1 MCEEPR
7 QLTQLGRI
15 GEIKEKSHGLTSA
28 YKEIIRGKDEIENV
42 YEFEI
47 TNIKKNT
54 ATGADRYSQTEG
66 LT

>member
-1 MCEEPR
+1 MPR
-7 QLTQLGRI
+7 FDEHGQKDLFGGKT
-15 GEIKEKSHGLTSA
+15 EKGN
-28 YKEIIRGKDEIENV
+28 I